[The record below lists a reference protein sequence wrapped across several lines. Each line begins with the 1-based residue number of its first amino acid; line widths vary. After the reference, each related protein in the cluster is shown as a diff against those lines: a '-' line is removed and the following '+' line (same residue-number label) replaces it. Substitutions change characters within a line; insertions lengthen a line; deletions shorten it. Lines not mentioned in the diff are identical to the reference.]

1 MDKIKV
7 TAVSYLNTKPFLYGI
22 EHSDLINELELS
34 LDIPSRCSER
44 LLNQEVDIG
53 LVPITT
59 IPFIDDAVIIS
70 EYCIGSTGAVK
81 TVCLFSQCP
90 LDDIETVLL
99 DYHSNTSV
107 ELLKI
112 LLRDHWK
119 LSPNLLPGEA
129 GFEEKIGGTTAGLI
143 IGDRVIPWRK
153 RFTYEYDLGQAWQEH
168 TGLPFVFAAWVS
180 ISHLESPFIDRFNE
194 AIEFGVNHIQRTVDE
209 FSERYEEHGFDV
221 SKYFEENISYAFDDG
236 KKKGMDHF
244 LKLISNVSKEYIR

>member
-1 MDKIKV
+1 MDKVKV

-53 LVPITT
+53 LVPVTI
-59 IPFIDDAVIIS
+59 IPFIDDVEIIS
-70 EYCIGSTGAVK
+70 DYCIGSTGPVK
-81 TVCLFSQCP
+81 TVCLFSHCP
-90 LDDIETVLL
+90 LEDIETVLL

-107 ELLKI
+107 ELLRI
-112 LLRDHWK
+112 LLRDYWK
-119 LSPNLLPGEA
+119 MSPRLLRGEA

-153 RFTYEYDLGQAWQEH
+153 RFTYEYDLGQAWHEH
-168 TGLPFVFAAWVS
+168 TSLPFVFAAWVTR
-180 ISHLESPFIDRFNE
+180 SHLEGPFIDRFNE
-194 AIEFGVNHIQRTVDE
+194 AIEFGVKQIQKTVDE

-221 SKYFEENISYAFDDG
+221 SKYFEENISYAFDDQ
-236 KKKGMDHF
+236 KRRGMDHF
-244 LKLISNVSKEYIR
+244 LKLVSGVSQEHIR